1 MKYFNWFKYIFNK
14 ELEPVYEYEWLLFEH
29 IEDPNHKRYRGV
41 YIEYLTDEE
50 VALSDVKYEWI
61 KSENTKR
68 IRR

>member
-1 MKYFNWFKYIFNK
+1 
-14 ELEPVYEYEWLLFEH
+14 VYEYEWLLFEH

-50 VALSDVKYEWI
+50 VASSDVKYEWI

-68 IRR
+68 IRK